1 MTCSFSR
8 FNMFDPVQKSKF
20 FVFFVDF
27 FDTQWL
33 FRMYTRV
40 QVNNFQKVP
49 FLYHFKHKKNWTHEN
64 SIWQYSGIDK
74 SQKIQNNAINH
85 FWNSETVM
93 FYLKRK
99 SHLIKDCVIIRL
111 SQTIVLSSQTENWDT
126 NFSHHLC
133 RKP

>member
-8 FNMFDPVQKSKF
+8 FNMFDSVQKSKF

-49 FLYHFKHKKNWTHEN
+49 FYIILNIKKIERTKTLYGST
-64 SIWQYSGIDK
+64 QG
-74 SQKIQNNAINH
+74 
-85 FWNSETVM
+85 
-93 FYLKRK
+93 
-99 SHLIKDCVIIRL
+99 
-111 SQTIVLSSQTENWDT
+111 
-126 NFSHHLC
+126 
-133 RKP
+133 